1 MSYEQQLRS
10 PRKAHRTSA
19 AWPASRSGQASCLE
33 VETLSD
39 PEEHI
44 SRPVASA
51 SSGKCLRLLA
61 CRADCSPCNKWESIL
76 LDCNNPPVSVWAWQG
91 AECRQKLTVEE
102 FSSLEYVPGV
112 GYLMSI
118 STVHLRHK
126 GLTLALAQFLPDG
139 REALHLQLILCSL
152 QEQQPLQCPCTSEAE
167 AAMELGCP
175 VPVNGSP

>member
-51 SSGKCLRLLA
+51 GSGKCLRLLA
-61 CRADCSPCNKWESIL
+61 CLADCSPCNKWESIL
-76 LDCNNPPVSVWAWQG
+76 LGCNNPLVSVWSWQG

-118 STVHLRHK
+118 STVHLRHNVR
-126 GLTLALAQFLPDG
+126 GSLWPWLSSCQMGG
-139 REALHLQLILCSL
+139 RYFISSSFCVLYKNSSL
-152 QEQQPLQCPCTSEAE
+152 SSVPAPVRQRQPW
-167 AAMELGCP
+167 
-175 VPVNGSP
+175 N

>member
-118 STVHLRHK
+118 STVHLRHNVR
-126 GLTLALAQFLPDG
+126 GSLWPWLSSCQMGG
-139 REALHLQLILCSL
+139 RHTSSPAHFVFSTRTAASPVSLHQ
-152 QEQQPLQCPCTSEAE
+152 
-167 AAMELGCP
+167 
-175 VPVNGSP
+175 